1 MPASSAVIKG
11 SAKARAA
18 RGGLASS
25 RYSNDFLLSC
35 SFQYWWARKPPTA
48 CSQNDAVLLV
58 IGVRLKFLIS
68 SSSAFFSGESSASGG
83 PGRNS
88 LTEARTHGFQVPA
101 IGRIGFVP
109 FHLPG
114 SLGTVP
120 VHFASAPSALPCS
133 MTRAATFFPS
143 AMPASTSLG

>member
-1 MPASSAVIKG
+1 KG
-11 SAKARAA
+11 SANARAA

-48 CSQNDAVLLV
+48 CSQKDAVLLV

-68 SSSAFFSGESSASGG
+68 SSSAFFSGASWASGG
-83 PGRNS
+83 PGRHS

-101 IGRIGFVP
+101 IGRLGFVP
-109 FHLPG
+109 FHSPG
-114 SLGTVP
+114 SLGAVP
-120 VHFASAPSALPCS
+120 CPCAAASSAWP
-133 MTRAATFFPS
+133 RW
-143 AMPASTSLG
+143 